1 MTAQLYNWGHL
12 IGRILFSAIFIR
24 SGIRHLTNTKGVASY
39 AAMKHVPSPAV
50 AVVVSGV
57 MLLLGG
63 LSILLGWH
71 RFIGSGL
78 LVIFLMLAAFLVH
91 NPWRETDPMVRAN
104 ESSHFW
110 KDIALAGAALLIAY
124 YSGPYWPMSIGH

>member
-1 MTAQLYNWGHL
+1 MTAQLHNWGQL
-12 IGRILFSAIFIR
+12 VGRFLFSAIFIR
-24 SGIRHLTNTKGVASY
+24 SGIRHLTKTKDIAAY
-39 AAMKHVPSPAV
+39 AAVKHVPAPVAAV
-50 AVVVSGV
+50 FVSGL

-71 RFIGSGL
+71 RFIGAGL
-78 LVIFLMLAAFLVH
+78 LFIFLVLAAFLVH
-91 NPWRETDPMVRAN
+91 NPWRETDPKIRAS

-124 YSGPYWPMSIGH
+124 FAGLHWPMSIGH